1 MAMRQIES
9 STEFREISA
18 EEINRAIRRAQRLRS
33 AVFARQFRR
42 LGTWLRRS
50 LVAKPAQRSRGAGQL
65 ISQQH

>member
-33 AVFARQFRR
+33 AVLVRQFRR
-42 LGTWLRRS
+42 LGAWLRSS
-50 LVAKPAQRSRGAGQL
+50 LAAKPAPLSRGAGQL